1 MQTLFDRNKTG
12 LTHAVTQAITVWLNK
27 RGFKPIETEVPV
39 ADGWVADLASAIIP
53 TRTELQELKF
63 VPRCPG
69 YQELELRAEWR
80 TKTDSLRR
88 LMTVLVEIKTS
99 RGDFKNDTKW
109 QREVPSDLAYL
120 AVPAGM
126 ITPSEW
132 PEGYGIL
139 EYYEARGVVLCQ
151 RVPIIRQ
158 VAPEVQRDIL
168 YEIAMRRDHDTRYE
182 RIRKINKEIRIQRNG
197 DVSRT
202 RINDA
207 VRLVLAVA
215 KGELYRKEFEGS
227 LDELL
232 ERLNFSHL
240 PIDVRERLQDI
251 WKTIR

>member
-1 MQTLFDRNKTG
+1 MHTLFDRNKTG
-12 LTHAVTQAITVWLNK
+12 LTIALTQAVTTWLDE

-53 TRTELQELKF
+53 TRTELQKLKF
-63 VPRCPG
+63 MPHCPE
-69 YQELELRAEWR
+69 YRELEWRA
-80 TKTDSLRR
+80 KADSLRR

-99 RGDFKNDTKW
+99 RGDFKDDRKW

-126 ITPSEW
+126 IGPSEW
-132 PEGYGIL
+132 PQGFGIL
-139 EYYEARGVVLCQ
+139 EYYEAADVVRCQ
-151 RVPIIRQ
+151 RIPIIRQ
-158 VAPEVQRDIL
+158 VTPEVQRDIV
-168 YEIAMRRDHDTRYE
+168 YEIAMRRDNNIRYE
-182 RIRKINKEIRIQRNG
+182 RFRRINKEMRIQRNV

-215 KGELYRKEFEGS
+215 KGELYRKDFEGTF
-227 LDELL
+227 DELL
-232 ERLNFSHL
+232 ECLNFSHL
-240 PIDVRERLQDI
+240 PIEVRERLQEI